1 MKLKGVLAVLIVAAA
16 GAAFWPAAGG
26 AATFKGVVV
35 AKQHGSLFVTSQS
48 GVVRAVRGRAA
59 VGSRVVV
66 TAAGAAVVG
75 RARTALV
82 RGIVVRRVG
91 TTMFLSSN
99 RHLLAIHNARRLADS
114 SPTPTTPQPGAV
126 VSTQV
131 SVANGDLEEQD
142 EQEVGQVNSSSIQ
155 VQATISAVGVGTV
168 TLNVQGQTLTVQLP
182 GGLTLPASLVGQTV
196 TISLSLDQGGDD
208 QGGDGSHDG
217 GSHDG
222 GGGGD
227 G

>member
-1 MKLKGVLAVLIVAAA
+1 
-16 GAAFWPAAGG
+16 
-26 AATFKGVVV
+26 
-35 AKQHGSLFVTSQS
+35 
-48 GVVRAVRGRAA
+48 
-59 VGSRVVV
+59 
-66 TAAGAAVVG
+66 
-75 RARTALV
+75 
-82 RGIVVRRVG
+82 
-91 TTMFLSSN
+91 MFLSSN

-126 VSTQV
+126 VSAEV

-208 QGGDGSHDG
+208 QGDG
-217 GSHDG
+217 GSDGGGSQDG

>member
-66 TAAGAAVVG
+66 TGAGAAVVG

-126 VSTQV
+126 VSAEV

>member
-1 MKLKGVLAVLIVAAA
+1 MKLKMVLPVLALVAA

-35 AKQHGSLFVTSQS
+35 AKQHGTLLVTSPA
-48 GVVRAVRGRAA
+48 GVVRAVSGRAA

-66 TAAGAAVVG
+66 SGRTATVVG

-82 RGIVVRRVG
+82 RGIVVRRIG

-99 RHLLAIHNARRLADS
+99 RHLLAIHNARRLANS
-114 SPTPTTPQPGAV
+114 VTSTTTPQPGAV
-126 VSTQV
+126 VEAQV
-131 SVANGDLEEQD
+131 SVENGDLEEQD
-142 EQEVGQVNSSSIQ
+142 EQEVGHADASSIP

-168 TLNVQGQTLTVQLP
+168 TLNVQGQTLTVKLP

-196 TISLSLDQGGDD
+196 TISLSLDDNQGDD
-208 QGGDGSHDG
+208 QNDDSNDD
-217 GSHDG
+217 S

-227 G
+227 D

>member
-1 MKLKGVLAVLIVAAA
+1 MKLKGVLAVLVVAAA

-35 AKQHGSLFVTSQS
+35 ARQHGSLLVTSQS

-66 TAAGAAVVG
+66 TGAGAAVVG

-126 VSTQV
+126 VSAEV

-196 TISLSLDQGGDD
+196 TISLSLDQGGD
-208 QGGDGSHDG
+208 GTNDG
-217 GSHDG
+217 GSNDG

>member
-26 AATFKGVVV
+26 AATFRGVVV
-35 AKQHGSLFVTSQS
+35 AKQHGSLFVTSRS

-66 TAAGAAVVG
+66 TGAGAAVVG

-126 VSTQV
+126 VSAEV

-208 QGGDGSHDG
+208 QGDGGSDGG